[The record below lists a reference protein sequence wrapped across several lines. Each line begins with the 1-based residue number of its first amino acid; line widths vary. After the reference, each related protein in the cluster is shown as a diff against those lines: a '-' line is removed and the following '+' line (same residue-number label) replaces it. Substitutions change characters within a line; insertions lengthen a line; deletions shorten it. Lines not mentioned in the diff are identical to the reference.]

1 MPFQLRVV
9 AFVLRHH
16 IPAASPYWVWES
28 SCTSTESRSPE
39 WSLANYLRSN
49 LFYSE
54 WQFREGLLISVRR
67 GDVEMVKWF
76 FDHFSG
82 LEVPAEVVTAAAS
95 KGHLPVLQFLLEN
108 DQGRCCD
115 HKRKTVEMEVE
126 WSTGWGPTLP
136 REDSWTESVPIMPKE
151 WNGLNKHF
159 QVFQWLEEHAP
170 HKNDEEEANTI
181 IEIAANEG
189 SVIFAES
196 ILPEGNPG
204 ASASAI
210 VTLAREGNL
219 ELMKRVARPHSKNR
233 MSEKRATK
241 WEWRMSAACK
251 RGDLL
256 MVKWMAEHP
265 IGQELRRCPTGLLR
279 IAAQNGHLPVLEYL
293 F

>member
-16 IPAASPYWVWES
+16 IPAASPLHLRLLDWVWES

-67 GDVEMVKWF
+67 EDVEMVKWF

-151 WNGLNKHF
+151 WNGL
-159 QVFQWLEEHAP
+159 V
-170 HKNDEEEANTI
+170 
-181 IEIAANEG
+181 
-189 SVIFAES
+189 
-196 ILPEGNPG
+196 
-204 ASASAI
+204 
-210 VTLAREGNL
+210 LA
-219 ELMKRVARPHSKNR
+219 
-233 MSEKRATK
+233 T
-241 WEWRMSAACK
+241 W
-251 RGDLL
+251 
-256 MVKWMAEHP
+256 
-265 IGQELRRCPTGLLR
+265 
-279 IAAQNGHLPVLEYL
+279 
-293 F
+293 